1 MIQEIL
7 ERFGERDISFYSMV
21 ALIGAIIAMIL
32 IVTAFSAELPT
43 FSRNILILS
52 ALTIGVVVYY
62 PIWQSQKLP
71 LPGNFLGYLDL
82 VVLLN
87 TGQYQRML
95 VLCEE
100 VTNYYINKVDLEK
113 FKELLREDLEEQ
125 RRILERQGMPTHM
138 VDEVERILEDL
149 KLENIRL
156 YLLNWGGEK
165 ILLLQY
171 FNTTKDLRELG
182 RPHRTFFYV
191 FPFGLMARTITLG
204 IGTWLKE
211 KVYVKGVG
219 NLRILLYAPFDV
231 AEKME
236 NISEAVE
243 TYFKGAENL
252 SLLVT
257 NVKNWVAV
265 KSELKILKERTK
277 KFEQLVSRLSAENTK
292 LRMALNLKPLEPT
305 AVDVTRIYQQMH
317 GSPYMVAI
325 AAATGSFIVANVYG
339 NILAAVG
346 GALLGGFA
354 AAFYM
359 DHEARKVAK

>member
-1 MIQEIL
+1 MIQEVL
-7 ERFGERDISFYSMV
+7 ERFGERDVSFYSMV
-21 ALIGAIIAMIL
+21 ALVGAIIAMIL
-32 IVTAFSAELPT
+32 VVTAFSTELPT

-52 ALTIGVVVYY
+52 ALVIGIVVYY

-95 VLCEE
+95 VLAEE
-100 VTNYYINKVDLEK
+100 ITHYYINRIDIER

-125 RRILERQGMPTHM
+125 RRILVRQGVKPGY
-138 VDEVERILEDL
+138 VKEIEESLEKL
-149 KLENIRL
+149 RLENIRV

-165 ILLLQY
+165 IITLQY
-171 FNTTKDLRELG
+171 YNTSKDLRELG

-204 IGTWLKE
+204 VGTWLSE
-211 KVYVKGVG
+211 RVHVRGLG
-219 NLRILLYAPFDV
+219 NVRILLYAPFDV
-231 AEKME
+231 ASVTMDVAEK
-236 NISEAVE
+236 VE
-243 TYFKGAENL
+243 EYFKGAENL
-252 SLLVT
+252 ALLVT

-265 KSELKILKERTK
+265 KSEVKILKERAR
-277 KFEQLVSRLSAENTK
+277 KFEQMVSQLAAENTK
-292 LRMALNLKPLEPT
+292 LRMALNLKPIEPT
-305 AVDVTRIYQQMH
+305 VADVTRIYQQVH

-325 AAATGSFIVANVYG
+325 ASAVGSFFVANMYG
-339 NILAAVG
+339 SILAAVG
-346 GALLGGFA
+346 GALIGGFA

-359 DHEARKVAK
+359 EQEARKVRT